1 MGMYL
6 DLWDVSD
13 GHPEARKELENYRK
27 ITKAA
32 IAVVKNP
39 AWAGVC
45 DEDVSLELT
54 LKEAGE
60 LDT

>member
-13 GHPEARKELENYRK
+13 GHPKAREELENYRK
-27 ITKAA
+27 IAA
-32 IAVVKNP
+32 AAVAVVKNP

-45 DEDVSLELT
+45 DEDVILERALQ
-54 LKEAGE
+54 EAGE
-60 LDT
+60 L

>member
-6 DLWDVSD
+6 DLWDVSE
-13 GHPEARKELENYRK
+13 GHMEARNELEHYRK
-27 ITKAA
+27 ITAA
-32 IAVVKNP
+32 AVAVVKNP
-39 AWAGVC
+39 AWAGVS
-45 DEDVSLELT
+45 DEDVILELT